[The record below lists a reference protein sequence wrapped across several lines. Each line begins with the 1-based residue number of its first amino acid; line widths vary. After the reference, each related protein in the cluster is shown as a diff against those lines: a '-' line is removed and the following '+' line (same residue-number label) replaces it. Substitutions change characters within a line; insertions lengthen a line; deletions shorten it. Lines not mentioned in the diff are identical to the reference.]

1 MRALRAWAVLLLAGA
16 TFGLAGPVPAP
27 SSGVGAERLWR
38 SVSAT
43 AKAPDPVYGV
53 DPGVVLSRR
62 SGDLVITKRGTVVE
76 NLDLSGAIL
85 VKADDVTIRNSIIRG
100 GPAAT
105 GDKAL
110 IMSWWGAKRLKI
122 SHVTL
127 RADNPSR
134 YLDGIS
140 GVNLTAE
147 YLDISR
153 VVDGVKLTGGV
164 STVRRSFIH
173 DGYSTADPSQ
183 PDGVSHNDGIQVI
196 QNGSGSRITISHD
209 HIRGFGNSAIMIT
222 QRPGNRLVIQNN
234 TLSDGACQV
243 NMVVKGGGKI
253 GSKRLSLKANRF
265 NPGRYGRVCPARLPR
280 RGHGHFVL
288 SDNRW
293 LSDHKSIKVQWY

>member
-1 MRALRAWAVLLLAGA
+1 MSARAWGLLLLAG
-16 TFGLAGPVPAP
+16 TVLGLTGPVPAP
-27 SSGVGAERLWR
+27 SSGVGTERLWR
-38 SVSAT
+38 SVRVT

-53 DPGVVLSRR
+53 DPGAVLSQR
-62 SGDLVITKRGTVVE
+62 SGDLVITKRGTVVQ
-76 NLDLSGAIL
+76 NLDLHGSIL
-85 VKADDVTIRNSIIRG
+85 VKADNVTIRNSIIRG

-110 IMSWWGAKRLKI
+110 IMSWWGAKGLKI

-127 RADNPSR
+127 RPDNPTR

-153 VVDGVKLTGGV
+153 VVDGVKLTGGA

-196 QNGSGSRITISHD
+196 QLGSGSRVTISD
-209 HIRGFGNSAIMIT
+209 DVIRGFRNSAIMVS
-222 QRPGNRLVIQNN
+222 QRPGNRLVIQRNRM
-234 TLSDGACQV
+234 SDGACQL

-265 NPGRYGRVCPARLPR
+265 GPGLYGRACPARLPR
-280 RGHGHFVL
+280 RGHGHLKL

-293 LSDHKSIKVQWY
+293 LSDHKSIKVQWF